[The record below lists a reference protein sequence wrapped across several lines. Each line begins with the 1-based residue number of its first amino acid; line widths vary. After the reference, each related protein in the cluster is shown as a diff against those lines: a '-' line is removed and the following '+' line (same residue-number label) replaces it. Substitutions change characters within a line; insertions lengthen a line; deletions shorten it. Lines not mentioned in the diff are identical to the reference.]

1 MIKDSRSQKDV
12 KLFQLMKQG
21 DQGSFKDLF
30 SLYYHPLCNFAFLFV
45 SDSQLAEEIVS
56 DVFINIWQ
64 KKEKIDIKVGVKS
77 YLYKSTKNRIISHSR
92 KHQIDLVSIED
103 YKDYKNTV
111 TPETLLIK
119 TEEANSFSEI
129 VDRLPKKAGL
139 VFRMHKV
146 DGLKYREIA
155 DILNISHKT
164 MENHMGTSIKHL
176 RQLVIKHP
184 QLINSLLGISLL
196 GISIFSGFNWL

>member
-1 MIKDSRSQKDV
+1 MIKDNGLQKDV

-21 DQGSFKDLF
+21 DQGSFKELF

-45 SDSQLAEEIVS
+45 SDSQVAEEIVS

-64 KKEKIDIKVGVKS
+64 KKEKIEIKVGVKS
-77 YLYKSTKNRIISHSR
+77 YLYKSTKNRIISYSR
-92 KHQIDLVSIED
+92 KHQIDVVSIED
-103 YKDYKNTV
+103 YKDYKNIV

-119 TEEANSFSEI
+119 TEKENSFSEI
-129 VDRLPKKAGL
+129 VDMLPKKAGL

-155 DILNISHKT
+155 EILNVSPKT
-164 MENHMGTSIKHL
+164 VENHMGNSIKHL
-176 RQLVIKHP
+176 RKLVIKHP
-184 QLINSLLGISLL
+184 QLIHSLLGISLL
-196 GISIFSGFNWL
+196 GISLFSGINCF